1 MEFRVPYVTAMRQ
14 QAPKMFN
21 RLTRSGEL
29 EAHLN
34 AKCQEASQMFA
45 DLTKD
50 APKETGGYPRE
61 PEATEAAEQVRAVLI
76 EFPENEQ
83 TTRQTDERNAML
95 NRPQVA

>member
-21 RLTRSGEL
+21 RLARSGEL

-34 AKCQEASQMFA
+34 EKCQEAAQMFA

-50 APKETGGYPRE
+50 APKEPGGYPRE
-61 PEATEAAEQVRAVLI
+61 PEATEAAEQVLAVLI

-83 TTRQTDERNAML
+83 TSRQTDERNAML
-95 NRPQVA
+95 NKPQTA